1 MCGVDEAGRGPL
13 AGPVVTAACIVP
25 PDVQL
30 PDALNDSKQMSEAER
45 ELAYEQ
51 ICPQTRLTMASPLS
65 RSSIVT
71 HGRIDEIN
79 ILQATMEGMRQSVEA
94 LHCEC

>member
-1 MCGVDEAGRGPL
+1 M
-13 AGPVVTAACIVP
+13 TAACIVP

-51 ICPQTRLTMASPLS
+51 ICADP
-65 RSSIVT
+65 
-71 HGRIDEIN
+71 RIKW
-79 ILQATMEGMRQSVEA
+79 AV
-94 LHCEC
+94 

>member
-1 MCGVDEAGRGPL
+1 MRVCRAQHHPRC
-13 AGPVVTAACIVP
+13 TVP
-25 PDVQL
+25 ARMDVRL
-30 PDALNDSKQMSEAER
+30 YIPAFLV
-45 ELAYEQ
+45 
-51 ICPQTRLTMASPLS
+51 PQTRLTMASPLS

>member
-25 PDVQL
+25 PDVPL

-51 ICPQTRLTMASPLS
+51 ICADP
-65 RSSIVT
+65 
-71 HGRIDEIN
+71 RIKW
-79 ILQATMEGMRQSVEA
+79 AV
-94 LHCEC
+94 